1 MEILSSVR
9 SETILHLGNI
19 LSTIHRNET
28 EKANRSTTANFPS
41 NWCSSLQFPKR
52 SSIFEIYDI
61 QGHLG
66 CYFTTTLHWVEP
78 YTAHGKPHWYQ
89 SHTQPTICVDHDCD
103 VNLSEQWYSLIR
115 TQTLPW
121 ASAWKPCPGRNEL
134 SSWGK
139 ELLIPIFGISWTLN
153 RSMILKNQK
162 LRYLVSLG
170 WTGQPTQW
178 CSDLEKK
185 SSFTVAAILFVDLK

>member
-28 EKANRSTTANFPS
+28 EKANRSTTVNFPS
-41 NWCSSLQFPKR
+41 NWCSSLQFSKR

-134 SSWGK
+134 SSSD
-139 ELLIPIFGISWTLN
+139 ELFRRSFFVGEREHPICFPFINLGERTY
-153 RSMILKNQK
+153 
-162 LRYLVSLG
+162 YLCRL
-170 WTGQPTQW
+170 
-178 CSDLEKK
+178 
-185 SSFTVAAILFVDLK
+185 